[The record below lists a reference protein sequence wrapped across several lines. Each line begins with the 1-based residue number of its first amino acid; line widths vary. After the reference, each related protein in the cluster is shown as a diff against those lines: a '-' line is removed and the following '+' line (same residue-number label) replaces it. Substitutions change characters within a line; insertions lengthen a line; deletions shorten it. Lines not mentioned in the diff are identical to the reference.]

1 MRIETH
7 PHYESLNQKLLQESE
22 NISYDWT
29 NKTNVKA
36 QMSNPDT
43 YLKYLNQLCDWI
55 NSLFEQPISCYNK
68 WYARYDEE
76 DYADVHCHSGAYMS
90 FVYYVN
96 TPEGSSPLVFPD
108 INETFEAKEGKL
120 LLFSGDT
127 NHYVPANKCKNRVV
141 VAGNISQFTNFIE
154 Y

>member
-7 PHYESLNQKLLQESE
+7 PHYESLNKKLLHESE
-22 NISYDWT
+22 SVLYEWT

-36 QMSNPDT
+36 EMSRPDT
-43 YLKYLNQLCDWI
+43 LATYINQLCDWI
-55 NSLFEQPISCYNK
+55 NTLFEQNTSCYNR

-76 DYADVHCHSGAYMS
+76 DYADVHCHLGAYMS

-96 TPEGSSPLVFPD
+96 APEGSSPLVFPD

-120 LLFSGDT
+120 VLFSGDT

-141 VAGNISQFTNFIE
+141 VAGNIRQITNVIE